1 MLSEYEM
8 SGHIVKN
15 GFIPNY
21 LVWHQHREVQTPAA
35 DELDGS
41 DDYDRMD
48 DMIADTGMEY
58 DLWSGYQHPPV
69 EVQNFYKLLAVS
81 DEKCTMTP
89 ILP

>member
-1 MLSEYEM
+1 
-8 SGHIVKN
+8 
-15 GFIPNY
+15 
-21 LVWHQHREVQTPAA
+21 
-35 DELDGS
+35 
-41 DDYDRMD
+41 MD